1 MKKKNFIIF
10 ILFFTI
16 LILMNPPL
24 VEADNGFCTGYQDG
38 YAAGWC
44 YQDNFCIEPIPP
56 ICPIPKIG
64 ENGYQDGYN
73 RGFLDGLRARSKRR
87 Y

>member
-1 MKKKNFIIF
+1 MKKTFSF
-10 ILFFTI
+10 MAVA
-16 LILMNPPL
+16 LILTVLILSGPSL
-24 VEADNGFCTGYQDG
+24 VKADGGFCSGYKDG

-64 ENGYQDGYN
+64 ENGYVDGYN
-73 RGFLDGLRARSKRR
+73 RGFLDGLHARSRR